1 MMMKYHFKGET
12 MNELYS
18 MQDAADA
25 IGMSWVWLDRQIRDG
40 KIKAVWMGGKRKIL
54 ASEVERVKVEG
65 VK

>member
-1 MMMKYHFKGET
+1 

-18 MQDAADA
+18 MKDAADA

>member
-1 MMMKYHFKGET
+1 MMMKYHSKGET

-18 MQDAADA
+18 MKDAAAA

-40 KIKAVWMGGKRKIL
+40 KIKAVWMGGKRKIP
-54 ASEVERVKVEG
+54 ASEIERVKVEG